1 MPYIVFMTIKRLQE
15 IIDENADAAESGD
28 VTAQGLVVRAMAEL
42 EDVIARNKAQEAER
56 DEWCEGAGVPV
67 DPFTEALE
75 AKREADER
83 AEFGGFTREELTDFS
98 MLTDEEMEGDW

>member
-1 MPYIVFMTIKRLQE
+1 MHMTIKRLEE
-15 IIDENADAAESGD
+15 IIDENTEAAEAGD
-28 VTAQGLVVRAMAEL
+28 AVAQALVVRAMAEL

-56 DEWCEGAGVPV
+56 NEWCEGAGVPV
-67 DPFTEALE
+67 DPFTKALE
-75 AKREADER
+75 AKER

>member
-1 MPYIVFMTIKRLQE
+1 MTIKRLEE
-15 IIDENADAAESGD
+15 IIDENTEAAEAGD
-28 VTAQGLVVRAMAEL
+28 ARAQALVVTAMAEL

-67 DPFTEALE
+67 DPFTAAFE
-75 AKREADER
+75 AKE
-83 AEFGGFTREELTDFS
+83 REENTDFS